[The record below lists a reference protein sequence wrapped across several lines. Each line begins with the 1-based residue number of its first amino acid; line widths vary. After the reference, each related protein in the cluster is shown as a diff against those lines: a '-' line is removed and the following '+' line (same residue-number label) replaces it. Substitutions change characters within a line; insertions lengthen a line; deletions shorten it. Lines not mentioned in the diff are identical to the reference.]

1 MIKSMRRAKK
11 REQLIK
17 KKYSGTYTRQQL
29 EKGKWGIR
37 VYFYA
42 YIDEFEVFTSKPK
55 PQAPPFTYKKT
66 VYWAE
71 ELRKVI
77 RHRHKLERGNT

>member
-17 KKYSGTYTRQQL
+17 KKYSSTYTRERL
-29 EKGKWGIR
+29 EKGRWGIR
-37 VYFYA
+37 VYFYK
-42 YIDEFEVFTSKPK
+42 YIDGFEVFTSKPK
-55 PQAPPFTYKKT
+55 ARFFTYQKT